1 MDVSTRV
8 TNTHQQYG
16 CSNLVIAITTSLTLH
31 GQTRLAESCEKGLNY
46 TVHLLN
52 NENEI
57 NECYKLT
64 GHRHSSQAR
73 FQLIIKKQYPNFN
86 PNIESSCSSN
96 SATSPC
102 LNVSGHLNDI
112 EISNDIPL
120 LATEI
125 VPINVKDKSNK
136 RKVSGKK
143 KKKID
148 AAHQYELP
156 QRKLNYPYAK

>member
-1 MDVSTRV
+1 MLQINWTQTFISSTIS
-8 TNTHQQYG
+8 TNDQ
-16 CSNLVIAITTSLTLH
+16 
-31 GQTRLAESCEKGLNY
+31 E
-46 TVHLLN
+46 
-52 NENEI
+52 
-57 NECYKLT
+57 
-64 GHRHSSQAR
+64 
-73 FQLIIKKQYPNFN
+73 QYPNFN

-136 RKVSGKK
+136 RKVCGKK

-148 AAHQYELP
+148 AALQ
-156 QRKLNYPYAK
+156 